1 MITEKQLA
9 GMIDHTNLKAFAT
22 DADMKKLCDEA
33 VRYGFAMVAINSG
46 QSRRCSEYL
55 RGTNIHTGAAIGFP
69 LGQQSIETKV
79 FETEDAIRNG
89 ANEIDY
95 VINITELKEKN
106 YEYVE
111 EEMRRIVETCHR
123 CDITC
128 KVIFENCYLTDEEK
142 LKMCEIALKVGPD
155 YIKTSTGFGTSGATL
170 EDVRLMKKAVGDKIK
185 VKAAGG
191 IRTLDDALAY
201 VEAGAERIGT
211 SAGVKIIEEYRTRN
225 SQ

>member
-106 YEYVE
+106 YGYVE

-142 LKMCEIALKVGPD
+142 LKMCEIALKVGPE

-170 EDVRLMKKAVGDKIK
+170 EDVRLMKKAVGDMIK

-211 SAGVKIIEEYRTRN
+211 SAGVRIIEEYRTRN
-225 SQ
+225 SH

>member
-89 ANEIDY
+89 ANEIDC

-106 YEYVE
+106 YKYVE